1 MSDENQKGKRG
12 HSRRSIDQKIEQEKA
27 KLQRLQA
34 QKRKQET
41 SEKIIAGAIVIETAL
56 QDQQTRDWLL
66 SQLRT
71 QTNDRDRDR
80 IKGLLER
87 LAESQPPGPAGGE
100 RGDGNPSSEPPHIE

>member
-12 HSRRSIDQKIEQEKA
+12 NSRRSIDQKIEQEKA

-41 SEKIIAGAIVIETAL
+41 SEKVITGAIVIESAL

-66 SQLRT
+66 NQLRT
-71 QTNDRDRDR
+71 QTSDRDKHR
-80 IKGLLER
+80 ISGLIQRLE
-87 LAESQPPGPAGGE
+87 ESQPPGPAGGQ
-100 RGDGNPSSEPPHIE
+100 RGTGTGPSEPPHIG